1 MNQRKLGTERAGPLT
16 WRDRAVAVVGTV
28 LAAGLAIGAATVGL
42 VVGLIALVVMVP
54 LVVLGVIWLR
64 RLVRQ
69 TAAGGQHP
77 SAGRG
82 DLIEGEFEV
91 LKEPPG
97 PSRPRGGDRLSRGQA
112 PGGTGP
118 PS

>member
-1 MNQRKLGTERAGPLT
+1 
-16 WRDRAVAVVGTV
+16 VVGTV

-42 VVGLIALVVMVP
+42 VVGLIALAVVVP
-54 LVVLGVIWLR
+54 LAVLGVIWLR

-69 TAAGGQHP
+69 MAAGVQHP

-82 DLIEGEFEV
+82 EIIEGEFEV
-91 LKEPPG
+91 LKETPG
-97 PSRPRGGDRLSRGQA
+97 PSEPRPGDRLRPGQG
-112 PGGTGP
+112 PGGPGP

>member
-42 VVGLIALVVMVP
+42 VVGLAALVVLVP
-54 LVVLGVIWLR
+54 LGVLGVIWLR
-64 RLVRQ
+64 RLMRQ
-69 TAAGGQHP
+69 TAAGVQHA

-82 DLIEGEFEV
+82 ELIEGEFEV
-91 LKEPPG
+91 LEETPG
-97 PSRPRGGDRLSRGQA
+97 PSQPPAGDRLPPSQA
-112 PGGTGP
+112 PGRTGP